1 MNKYILILFL
11 ACFTAPIY
19 AQITG
24 NAIQAVQFADANGR
38 ILPAGAAGVQGT
50 PYVFEKFGQGKIVFV
65 NGMESVDSNLNY
77 SYADHKLYYT
87 QKNGLYV
94 VNQQAKEFTLYGEG
108 KQKNKISKQFMC
120 LFPSIEDNTPAT
132 FYEILGTTSLFQ
144 LLKYTSKRIKES
156 AVYGGP
162 PLKEYVMDDLFYI
175 YDKATKKM
183 LSLGSALSL
192 KSIKKTLP
200 NYAAQIDAYVDAN
213 KLNLKKEE
221 DMIQLLQQL
230 KASSN

>member
-1 MNKYILILFL
+1 
-11 ACFTAPIY
+11 
-19 AQITG
+19 
-24 NAIQAVQFADANGR
+24 
-38 ILPAGAAGVQGT
+38 
-50 PYVFEKFGQGKIVFV
+50 
-65 NGMESVDSNLNY
+65 
-77 SYADHKLYYT
+77 
-87 QKNGLYV
+87 
-94 VNQQAKEFTLYGEG
+94 
-108 KQKNKISKQFMC
+108 MC

-132 FYEILGTTSLFQ
+132 FYEILGTTSIFQ

-156 AVYGGP
+156 AVYGGA

-175 YDKATKKM
+175 YDKAAKKM
-183 LSLGSALSL
+183 LALGSTLSL
-192 KSIKKTLP
+192 KSVKKTLP

>member
-1 MNKYILILFL
+1 MKKYLLILLFSCATL
-11 ACFTAPIY
+11 PSF
-19 AQITG
+19 AQTIPNQT
-24 NAIQAVQFADANGR
+24 AIQAVQFADANGR

-50 PYVFEKFGQGKIVFV
+50 PYVFEKFVQGKVIFV

-94 VNQQAKEFTLYGEG
+94 VNQQAKEFTLYGLD
-108 KQKNKISKQFMC
+108 KDKNKISKQFMC

-132 FYEILGTTSLFQ
+132 FYEVLGAGGSFQ

-156 AVYGGP
+156 AVYGGA
-162 PLKEYVMDDLFYI
+162 PLKEYVMDNLFYI
-175 YDKATKKM
+175 YDKAAKKM

-200 NYAAQIDAYVDAN
+200 NYAAQMDAYLEAN

-230 KASSN
+230 K